1 MIGRKNVIPF
11 VVIAVAIG
19 VGGNTVHDVYA
30 ETTTSSDIIGSG
42 IFIDSVNV
50 SQMTKEEA
58 ESEIEKYIGELGN
71 IPIQLVT
78 IDDNSVSVK
87 ASDFGL
93 SWANREVL
101 DEAAELGKTG
111 NVLERYKAIKD
122 LEFGNKVFD
131 IQLDFDDGAIR
142 QIIADQCT
150 EFDQEAVDAT
160 LVKNG
165 SEFSVQSGQK
175 GIKVSV
181 DESVTKVK
189 DYLTGFWNKSETL
202 IDLVVMTDEPRG
214 NEEEL
219 KQLKDVLGT
228 FSTTYKSST
237 KARVENVANGARLIN
252 GMVLYPGDTFSA
264 YEVVSPFTE
273 ENGYY
278 MAGSYLNGKVVDS
291 LGGGICQ
298 VSTTLY
304 NAVLLAELEI
314 VERSPH
320 SMIVNYVEPSSDAA
334 IAGTY
339 KDFKFKNDSEYP
351 IYIEGTAT
359 DSRQLTFTIYG
370 VETRDSNRKVKFE
383 SNVLEETEMVDLIT
397 PDLGLPA
404 GTMQIQS
411 GHKGMVAE
419 LWKIVEEDGKE
430 VSRERVNKSNYQM
443 SPRTAI
449 VGMATGD
456 LNVAAAIQTA
466 VATGSIDYCKTVVGG
481 LQAAAEQAAAAQAA
495 AAGMLPIDPGI
506 TEVEAPID

>member
-219 KQLKDVLGT
+219 KQIKDVLCT

-278 MAGSYLNGKVVDS
+278 MAGSYLNGKIGRAHV
-291 LGGGICQ
+291 
-298 VSTTLY
+298 
-304 NAVLLAELEI
+304 
-314 VERSPH
+314 
-320 SMIVNYVEPSSDAA
+320 
-334 IAGTY
+334 
-339 KDFKFKNDSEYP
+339 
-351 IYIEGTAT
+351 
-359 DSRQLTFTIYG
+359 
-370 VETRDSNRKVKFE
+370 
-383 SNVLEETEMVDLIT
+383 
-397 PDLGLPA
+397 
-404 GTMQIQS
+404 
-411 GHKGMVAE
+411 
-419 LWKIVEEDGKE
+419 
-430 VSRERVNKSNYQM
+430 
-443 SPRTAI
+443 
-449 VGMATGD
+449 
-456 LNVAAAIQTA
+456 
-466 VATGSIDYCKTVVGG
+466 
-481 LQAAAEQAAAAQAA
+481 
-495 AAGMLPIDPGI
+495 
-506 TEVEAPID
+506 

>member
-1 MIGRKNVIPF
+1 
-11 VVIAVAIG
+11 
-19 VGGNTVHDVYA
+19 
-30 ETTTSSDIIGSG
+30 
-42 IFIDSVNV
+42 
-50 SQMTKEEA
+50 MTKEEA

-214 NEEEL
+214 NE
-219 KQLKDVLGT
+219 DR
-228 FSTTYKSST
+228 KS
-237 KARVENVANGARLIN
+237 
-252 GMVLYPGDTFSA
+252 
-264 YEVVSPFTE
+264 VV
-273 ENGYY
+273 
-278 MAGSYLNGKVVDS
+278 
-291 LGGGICQ
+291 
-298 VSTTLY
+298 
-304 NAVLLAELEI
+304 
-314 VERSPH
+314 
-320 SMIVNYVEPSSDAA
+320 
-334 IAGTY
+334 
-339 KDFKFKNDSEYP
+339 
-351 IYIEGTAT
+351 
-359 DSRQLTFTIYG
+359 
-370 VETRDSNRKVKFE
+370 
-383 SNVLEETEMVDLIT
+383 
-397 PDLGLPA
+397 
-404 GTMQIQS
+404 
-411 GHKGMVAE
+411 
-419 LWKIVEEDGKE
+419 
-430 VSRERVNKSNYQM
+430 
-443 SPRTAI
+443 
-449 VGMATGD
+449 
-456 LNVAAAIQTA
+456 
-466 VATGSIDYCKTVVGG
+466 
-481 LQAAAEQAAAAQAA
+481 
-495 AAGMLPIDPGI
+495 
-506 TEVEAPID
+506 